1 MARKDEKSW
10 TGAYSTCYKY
20 FNTVIHSCIPVIDK
34 ELGVNMSQG
43 EVLAATKPKRQ
54 KQYSGFALGIGL
66 TLIIAL
72 VAKYLAGFPF
82 LSIMGQ
88 LVIAILIGIAWRAT
102 IGLPEQLVT
111 GTNFSS
117 KKLLRLGI
125 ILLGMR
131 LNLMDIVNAGPKV
144 FLIAVIVITFTLSVV
159 YGLAQLFKVEKRLG
173 ILTACGTAICGAA
186 AVVAIAPQIKAKDDE
201 TAIGA
206 AMVAILGTIFTL
218 VYTFLYPVL
227 GFSPNGYGIFSG
239 ATLHEIA
246 HVIAAAA
253 PGGNDA
259 VDMAVIVKL
268 TRVTLLVP
276 VAILI
281 GIWASRA
288 EQKEQ
293 GGSSKTSWKSIPI
306 PWFILGFLLVSGF
319 NSLGIVSADIASV
332 IVTIAYM
339 LIAMAM
345 AGLGLNVDLVT
356 FRRLGMKSFAAGLIG
371 SALLSCLGFAL
382 VYLLGLA

>member
-1 MARKDEKSW
+1 MDM
-10 TGAYSTCYKY
+10 
-20 FNTVIHSCIPVIDK
+20 N
-34 ELGVNMSQG
+34 NG
-43 EVLAATKPKRQ
+43 EVLLATKPKRN
-54 KQYSGFALGIGL
+54 KQYRGFALGIAL
-66 TLIIAL
+66 TLIIA
-72 VAKYLAGFPF
+72 VAAKLLAGLPF

-102 IGLPEQLVT
+102 IGVPQEIVA

-131 LNLMDIVNAGPKV
+131 LDLMDIVRAGPKV
-144 FLIAVIVITFTLSVV
+144 FMMAVIVIVFTLSVV
-159 YGLAQLFKVEKRLG
+159 YGLTRLFKVDKRLG

-186 AVVAIAPQIKAKDDE
+186 AVVAIAPQIKAKDEE

-218 VYTFLYPVL
+218 AYTFLFPVL
-227 GFSPNGYGIFSG
+227 GLSDNGYGIFAG

-246 HVIAAAA
+246 HVIAAAD
-253 PGGNDA
+253 PGGSAA

-268 TRVTLLVP
+268 TRVALLVP

-281 GIWASRA
+281 GIWSSR
-288 EQKEQ
+288 ESRKEA
-293 GGSSKTSWKSIPI
+293 GAGARTEKAKVPI

-319 NSLGIVSADIASV
+319 NSLGIVPEQIAGYIV
-332 IVTIAYM
+332 IAAYM

-345 AGLGLNVDLVT
+345 AGLGLNVDLVS
-356 FRRLGMKSFAAGLIG
+356 FRRLGMKSFAAGFIG
-371 SALLSCLGFAL
+371 SILLSLLGFGL
-382 VYLLGLA
+382 VHGFGLA

>member
-1 MARKDEKSW
+1 
-10 TGAYSTCYKY
+10 
-20 FNTVIHSCIPVIDK
+20 
-34 ELGVNMSQG
+34 MSQSQG
-43 EVLAATKPKRQ
+43 TKVQAK
-54 KQYSGFALGIGL
+54 KQSMGFAYGIGL

-72 VAKYLAGFPF
+72 VAKLLSGFPF

-102 IGLPEQLVT
+102 IGVPDSIVS

-131 LNLMDIVNAGPKV
+131 LNLMDIIHAGPKV
-144 FLIAVIVITFTLSVV
+144 FLIAVIVITFTLMVV
-159 YGLAQLFKVEKRLG
+159 YGITRALNVDKRLG

-206 AMVAILGTIFTL
+206 AIVAILGTIFTL
-218 VYTFLYPVL
+218 LYTFLYPVL
-227 GFSPNGYGIFSG
+227 GLSPLGYGIFSG

-246 HVIAAAA
+246 HVIAAADV
-253 PGGNDA
+253 GGTEA
-259 VDMAVIVKL
+259 VDMAVIIKL
-268 TRVTLLVP
+268 TRVALLVP

-281 GIWASRA
+281 GFLSNRA
-288 EQKEQ
+288 LVKEQ
-293 GGSSKTSWKSIPI
+293 GGSPKTSWKSIPI
-306 PWFILGFLLVSGF
+306 PWFILGFLLVSGI
-319 NSLGIVSADIASV
+319 NSFGIISPSIASGIVV
-332 IVTIAYM
+332 IAYM

-345 AGLGLNVDLVT
+345 GGLGLNVDLVA
-356 FRRLGMKSFAAGLIG
+356 FKRLGMKAFAAGLIG
-371 SALLSCLGFAL
+371 SVLLSVLGFIL
-382 VYLLGLA
+382 VQLFGLS